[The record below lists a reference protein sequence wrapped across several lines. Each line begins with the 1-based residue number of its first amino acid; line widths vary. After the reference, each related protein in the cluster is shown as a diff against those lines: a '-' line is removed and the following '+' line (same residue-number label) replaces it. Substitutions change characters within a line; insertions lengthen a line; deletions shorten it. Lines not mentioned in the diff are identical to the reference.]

1 MSRYKLYNVTV
12 DIKTY
17 DDRVYNTQ
25 HFLIKA
31 RDAEEAEAIV
41 HNKMTLSHEP
51 RFEIKEVKLEHD

>member
-1 MSRYKLYNVTV
+1 MSKYKLYNVTV

-41 HNKMTLSHEP
+41 HNKMVFSREP
-51 RFEIKEVKLEHD
+51 KFEITDVKEVE